1 MAYGKSIFLSIAFCL
16 TLFSVT
22 SNAQT
27 FGFGCLGFVGGYA
40 GYSYQ
45 AYKPTGLNDYVDS
58 FNSEIKDSLTSPMGS
73 FSKLQGYRVGI
84 NFFRADI
91 KGFILTAKGFY
102 QYLNEKKSASTLSYL
117 GSSNITYELELRNWG
132 VGIDLGTVITGALSW
147 KVIDAAFLYNS
158 ATFTNTMNTP
168 GPATTIITY
177 NNENP
182 SLGYTIGTGFILSV
196 IQRYISIEGTAG
208 YSVFKIDRMI
218 TSSGTELTVSDN
230 SSEVMRN
237 FITAGGFN
245 AVIQLNV
252 GFPL

>member
-1 MAYGKSIFLSIAFCL
+1 MLLAKSIILSIAFCL
-16 TLFSVT
+16 ILFSV
-22 SNAQT
+22 SLKAQT
-27 FGFGCLGFVGGYA
+27 FGFGCLGFVGGYG

-45 AYKPTGLNDYVDS
+45 VYNPKGLNDYVDS
-58 FNSEIKDSLTSPMGS
+58 FNSGIKDSLTSPMGN
-73 FSKLQGYRVGI
+73 FGKLQGYRVGL

-102 QYLNEKKSASTLSYL
+102 QYVSEKKSASTNSGL
-117 GSSNITYELELRNWG
+117 GGSNITYELELRNWG

-158 ATFTNTMNTP
+158 ATFTNTLNTP
-168 GPATTIITY
+168 GPSTAIVKY

-196 IQRYISIEGTAG
+196 IQRYISIEGVAG
-208 YSVFKIDRMI
+208 YSVFKIDKMR